1 MVDNT
6 NQEIEPPWRRAQNGA
21 VWCKWQNVPNDISS
35 QLKMEN
41 GFTKTIDD
49 YSYYVKRNEDGS
61 YIVFRNTPRNHR
73 DGSTKRPEY
82 RDYTEFQVLPLE
94 EANKLL
100 ASGNYKPVGTDP
112 IKVIGQ
118 QFFVVLGKKEKVG

>member
-1 MVDNT
+1 MVDNN
-6 NQEIEPPWRRAQNGA
+6 NQEIEPPWRRAQSGA

>member
-1 MVDNT
+1 
-6 NQEIEPPWRRAQNGA
+6 
-21 VWCKWQNVPNDISS
+21 
-35 QLKMEN
+35 MEA
-41 GFTKTIDD
+41 D
-49 YSYYVKRNEDGS
+49 
-61 YIVFRNTPRNHR
+61 IVFRNTPRNHR
-73 DGSTKRPEY
+73 DGFTKRPEY